1 MFRLLG
7 ILLGSAIAVAFLIL
21 LVGIPQIGSEAEPT
35 PVAVQLPLQ
44 PEPLATPDTTDSAI
58 VAEPAPD
65 ATATPAGAS
74 IAMLDDAGETVADSA
89 IETEPDPFTE
99 QAPAASLTVPAELRW
114 YAFWSPFR
122 SQIAAN
128 GFVARLQ
135 RVTGLDYRVVSS
147 KPGVYEVA
155 FAYDDDAEIQ
165 ANLAQISAA
174 TGLDLPES

>member
-21 LVGIPQIGSEAEPT
+21 LVGIPQLSSDTEPA
-35 PVAVQLPLQ
+35 PVTVQLPIKPEPLAPPEPASTPPAQ
-44 PEPLATPDTTDSAI
+44 PEPVAPGEAVTAAAALPEEPAENALNDASETPPEPTLEQAPPEPLAT
-58 VAEPAPD
+58 
-65 ATATPAGAS
+65 TA
-74 IAMLDDAGETVADSA
+74 D
-89 IETEPDPFTE
+89 
-99 QAPAASLTVPAELRW
+99 LRW

-122 SQIAAN
+122 SQLAAN
-128 GFVARLQ
+128 GFVTRLQ
-135 RVTGLDYRVVSS
+135 RVTGLDYRVVSI

-155 FAYDDDAEIQ
+155 FAYGNDDEIQ